1 MNIIEDPEEDGF
13 LPFAI
18 AAALNIC
25 VDYSK
30 ILLDW
35 RIHSQN

>member
-1 MNIIEDPEEDGF
+1 MDIIKDPKEDGF

-30 ILLDW
+30 
-35 RIHSQN
+35 R